1 MTSGIITFDDQD
13 TYAAALIINS
23 NNLSD
28 TTSYLTNN
36 ITTAYQT
43 VAFAY
48 DKNSDGSA
56 DSTFVYN
63 AGTGTKDSLVL
74 LINVLGT
81 SLSMITNTTNT
92 AIDGLIPFY

>member
-23 NNLSD
+23 TNLSD
-28 TTSYLTNN
+28 VTSYLTTN
-36 ITTAYQT
+36 ITTAGQT

-63 AGTGTKDSLVL
+63 AGTGTNGSLVL

-81 SLSMITNTTNT
+81 SVSETNATT
-92 AIDGLIPFY
+92 AGLIAIA

>member
-1 MTSGIITFDDQD
+1 MDGDNSGTIQSHSVTSGIITFDDQD

-23 NNLSD
+23 TNLSD
-28 TTSYLTNN
+28 VTSYLTTN
-36 ITTAYQT
+36 ITTAGQT

-63 AGTGTKDSLVL
+63 AGTGTNDLA
-74 LINVLGT
+74 GP
-81 SLSMITNTTNT
+81 
-92 AIDGLIPFY
+92 AH